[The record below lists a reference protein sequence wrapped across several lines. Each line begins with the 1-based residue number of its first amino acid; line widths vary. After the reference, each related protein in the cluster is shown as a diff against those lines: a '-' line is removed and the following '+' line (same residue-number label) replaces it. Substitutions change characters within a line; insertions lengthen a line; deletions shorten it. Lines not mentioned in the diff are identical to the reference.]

1 MSGVEKMDRVAG
13 RILRAIPMTC
23 LALLF
28 ALLFINVVART
39 FQLAGFSWF
48 DEIVRG
54 LFAWTVFGGAAA
66 LWREK
71 DHFQVDWL
79 PAALPPL
86 ANRALRIV
94 TCVLAICFLCVM
106 TKYGFD
112 LTNKANAL
120 TPILKLPTSLF
131 YVVIPLS
138 GGVMVIY
145 SVAELIR
152 LLSGLIHQGRP
163 TNDL

>member
-1 MSGVEKMDRVAG
+1 MIGQLDRISGQ
-13 RILRAIPMTC
+13 ILRAIPITC

-28 ALLFINVVART
+28 AFLFVNVVART

-54 LFAWTVFGGAAA
+54 LFAWMVFVGAAA

-86 ANRALRIV
+86 ANRGLRIV
-94 TCVLAICFLCVM
+94 TSVLAICFLGVM

-112 LTNKANAL
+112 LTLKAKAL

-131 YVVIPLS
+131 YVVIPIS
-138 GGVMVIY
+138 GGVMLIY
-145 SVAELIR
+145 SIADLIR
-152 LLSGLIHQGRP
+152 LLSGFKSSKE
-163 TNDL
+163 TYK

>member
-1 MSGVEKMDRVAG
+1 MTLLKKIDRLAG
-13 RILRAIPMTC
+13 LVLRALPIAC

-48 DEIVRG
+48 DEIVQG
-54 LFAWTVFGGAAA
+54 LFAWMVFVGAAA

-86 ANRALRIV
+86 ANRGLRVV
-94 TCVLAICFLCVM
+94 TCILAICFLGVM

-112 LTNKANAL
+112 LTRKANAL

-138 GGVMVIY
+138 GGVMLIY
-145 SVAELIR
+145 SIADLIR
-152 LLSGLIHQGRP
+152 LLSGFNSSKE
-163 TNDL
+163 TYK